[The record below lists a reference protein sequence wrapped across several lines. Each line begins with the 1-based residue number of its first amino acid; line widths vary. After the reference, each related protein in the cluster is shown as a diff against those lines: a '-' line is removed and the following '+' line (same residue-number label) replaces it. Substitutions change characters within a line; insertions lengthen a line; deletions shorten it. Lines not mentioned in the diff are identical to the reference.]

1 MGIIHESMRARR
13 ERRALADML
22 VRRMSSRNR
31 AINLREFVT
40 LMATLTALAALSI
53 DMVLP
58 ALPAIGSSLGVARAN
73 DNQLIVS
80 LLFLGFGLGQLF
92 YGPLS
97 DAVGRR
103 PAAFVGLA
111 MFSAGCV
118 VALASQNFPLMLAGR
133 FLQGIGAAGPRT
145 ITLALV
151 RDKFEG
157 REMARVMSLITMVFI
172 LVPIVAPAIGQ
183 TVLAAWG
190 WRAIFVVYLVMS
202 LVTTVWFAIRQE
214 ETLPSHRRLPLAVGR
229 LAAAAREVLSHRQSF
244 GYTVASGLIF
254 GALVGYLSSAQQILQ
269 QEYLLGPRFPLF
281 FAMVAIAIGA
291 ASFTN
296 ASLVLRYGMLALATW
311 SLRGIFLVS
320 IVFAA
325 VAGSWSGQPPLW
337 WLMAYLIT
345 CFFGIGLLF
354 GNLNA
359 LAMQPLGHVAGTGA
373 AIVGATSMLISLVL
387 GTAIGQSYNGTVLP
401 LVVGFAALSACAMLV
416 SWWAEGSSRQAV
428 EESATVRARGS
439 V

>member
-1 MGIIHESMRARR
+1 
-13 ERRALADML
+13 ML
-22 VRRMSSRNR
+22 VRRMTSANR
-31 AINLREFVT
+31 AISLREFVA

-58 ALPAIGSSLGVARAN
+58 ALPAIGSSLGVVREN

-97 DAVGRR
+97 DAVGRK

-111 MFSAGCV
+111 LFSVGCLLALV
-118 VALASQNFPLMLAGR
+118 SRSFPLILASR
-133 FLQGIGAAGPRT
+133 FLQGVGVAGPRT

-157 REMARVMSLITMVFI
+157 REMARVMSLITVVFI

-190 WRAIFVVYLVMS
+190 WRAIFAVYLAMS
-202 LVTTVWFAIRQE
+202 LIVTTWFAIRQE
-214 ETLPSHRRLPLAVGR
+214 ETLLRHRRLPLALGR
-229 LAAAAREVLSHRQSF
+229 MAAAAREVLSYRQSV

-254 GALVGYLSSAQQILQ
+254 GALLGYLTSAQQILQ
-269 QEYLLGPRFPLF
+269 QQYALGPRFPLF

-291 ASFTN
+291 ASFAN
-296 ASLVLRYGMLALATW
+296 ASLVLRYGMLTLATW
-311 SLRGIFLVS
+311 SLRGIFVVS
-320 IVFAA
+320 IAFAA
-325 VAGSWSGQPPLW
+325 IAGTWSGHPPLW
-337 WLMAYLIT
+337 WLMAYLIAS
-345 CFFGIGLLF
+345 FFGIGLLF

-359 LAMQPLGHVAGTGA
+359 LAMQPLGHIAGTGA

-387 GTAIGQSYNGTVLP
+387 GTGIGQSYNGTVLP

-416 SWWAEGSSRQAV
+416 SRWAEGASSQAV
-428 EESATVRARGS
+428 PESATVRARGS

>member
-1 MGIIHESMRARR
+1 
-13 ERRALADML
+13 ML
-22 VRRMSSRNR
+22 VRMTSTNR
-31 AINLREFVT
+31 AISLREFVA

-58 ALPAIGSSLGVARAN
+58 ALPAIGASLGVVRAN

-97 DAVGRR
+97 DAVGRK

-111 MFSAGCV
+111 LFSVGCLLALV
-118 VALASQNFPLMLAGR
+118 SRSFPLILASR
-133 FLQGIGAAGPRT
+133 FLQGIGVAGPRT

-157 REMARVMSLITMVFI
+157 REMARVMSLITVVFI

-190 WRAIFVVYLVMS
+190 WRAIFAVYLVMS
-202 LVTTVWFAIRQE
+202 LVVTIWFAARQE
-214 ETLPSHRRLPLAVGR
+214 ETLPSHRRMPLALGR
-229 LAAAAREVLSHRQSF
+229 MAAAAREVLSQRQSV

-254 GALVGYLSSAQQILQ
+254 GALLGYLTSAQQILQ
-269 QEYLLGPRFPLF
+269 QQYALGPRFPLF

-291 ASFTN
+291 ASLAN
-296 ASLVLRYGMLALATW
+296 ASLVLRYGMLTLANW

-320 IVFAA
+320 IGFAA
-325 VAGSWSGQPPLW
+325 VAGTWSGQPPLS
-337 WLMAYLIT
+337 WLMAYLIAS
-345 CFFGIGLLF
+345 FFGIGLLF

-359 LAMQPLGHVAGTGA
+359 LAMQPLGHIAGTGA

-387 GTAIGQSYNGTVLP
+387 GTGIGQIYNGTVLP

-416 SWWAEGSSRQAV
+416 TRWAEGPARQALR
-428 EESATVRARGS
+428 ESATVRARGS